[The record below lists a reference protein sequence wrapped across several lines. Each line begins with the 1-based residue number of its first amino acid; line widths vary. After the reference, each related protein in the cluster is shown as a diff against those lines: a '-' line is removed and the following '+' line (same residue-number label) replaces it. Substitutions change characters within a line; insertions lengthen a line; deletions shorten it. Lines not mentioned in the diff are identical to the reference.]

1 MCLMMLSLLIRKVAR
16 FPKQRPVF
24 GFRAPA
30 QAVGHPTKEQPMS
43 KLMVARSLIGYL
55 SCSITLRRLAPP
67 KLFDYKERD
76 FHRSNSP
83 IDQTLD
89 KRKSFTV
96 DEANVFQVKSE
107 LDSFLQCQLGG
118 LA

>member
-1 MCLMMLSLLIRKVAR
+1 MM
-16 FPKQRPVF
+16 RPVAGGMKCF
-24 GFRAPA
+24 KRTQKLRKSENL
-30 QAVGHPTKEQPMS
+30 QAAVEGEKMQKR
-43 KLMVARSLIGYL
+43 KLA